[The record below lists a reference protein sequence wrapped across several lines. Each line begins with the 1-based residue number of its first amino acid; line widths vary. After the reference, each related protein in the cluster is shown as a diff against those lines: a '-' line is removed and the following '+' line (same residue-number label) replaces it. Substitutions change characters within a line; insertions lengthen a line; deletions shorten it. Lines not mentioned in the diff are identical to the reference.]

1 MKNYYKVMIFWNLRG
16 KNHGKTI
23 WEYLSSPARI
33 FLKNEMIWECLWIHQ
48 TMKSQLH
55 QLWAKV
61 SWFLVFLRKASGG
74 FDIDATLKRTKV
86 TYRVTL
92 RAIVTWWSFST
103 RRPSSTRWT
112 SFSFLS
118 SFSFGTL
125 HNVRKRMIILQ
136 ALNQFLNLSI
146 RGQTILCC
154 GRLSHALQ
162 DV

>member
-1 MKNYYKVMIFWNLRG
+1 MKNFYKVMIFWNLRG
-16 KNHGKTI
+16 KSHGKTI
-23 WEYLSSPARI
+23 WEYLSSPARK
-33 FLKNEMIWECLWIHQ
+33 FLKNEMNWECLWIHQ

-61 SWFLVFLRKASGG
+61 SWFLVFLRKASSG
-74 FDIDATLKRTKV
+74 FDIDATLKRAKV

-103 RRPSSTRWT
+103 RRSSSTRWT

-154 GRLSHALQ
+154 GSLSHALQ